1 MIVTNRVDNIDK
13 KEEKNNNLK
22 TKTKNELVAQALLEY
37 KKHMVNQI
45 FYKEIKEKSLSLQNR

>member
-13 KEEKNNNLK
+13 KDEKNNNLK